1 MELATGVDPD
11 SIEVDACEI
20 ASRAAINNTVW
31 VKHWKQLKD
40 EVVSKD
46 LGIQGWSRDVV
57 DNTLHHP
64 GGPRLSRV
72 NPAANHDA
80 FPGFYRFRITLKSRA
95 DQHFAVISC
104 NRLAEGLAAHS
115 GLALRIGL

>member
-20 ASRAAINNTVW
+20 ASRAAIDNTVW

-46 LGIQGWSRDVV
+46 LGI
-57 DNTLHHP
+57 
-64 GGPRLSRV
+64 
-72 NPAANHDA
+72 
-80 FPGFYRFRITLKSRA
+80 
-95 DQHFAVISC
+95 
-104 NRLAEGLAAHS
+104 
-115 GLALRIGL
+115 